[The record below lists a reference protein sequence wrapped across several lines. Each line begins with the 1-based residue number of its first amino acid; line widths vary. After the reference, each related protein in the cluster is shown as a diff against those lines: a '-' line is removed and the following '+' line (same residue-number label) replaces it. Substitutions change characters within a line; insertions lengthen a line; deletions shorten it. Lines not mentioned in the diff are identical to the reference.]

1 MLVQAGY
8 ILRDNISA
16 FPSYFRLVCSILLH
30 SKTLANIGIT
40 VTLSLPL
47 FYMLR
52 QYAVLPVSQVVNL
65 GMD

>member
-47 FYMLR
+47 F
-52 QYAVLPVSQVVNL
+52 
-65 GMD
+65 